1 MIAFLLFLSAIT
13 GFHFPPS
20 DTTHFLLVP
29 LDHHIKNA
37 RKIEISYT
45 LMHPYDKQKETILL
59 IEDPLDKYFQESIDM
74 QPLLDEFNIVHI
86 KGRNEADA
94 ILQIINSSGEIDW
107 AKAYQ
112 LLNMD
117 QQARDIE
124 LIRNALTGNHRVHL
138 LGFSGAAA
146 YLHYYLG
153 LFPENVKSLISFN
166 PLLFDLQKNLNLIN
180 PSQCLEAIPL
190 ENASY
195 LDFLWYNNSENLC
208 KEQTGTEYIDLA
220 FYFYLKWRFL
230 LPSLV
235 EADKADIA
243 QKIRLFEH
251 SYGLTYN
258 AASNLLESK
267 IAKWMMLE
275 SHEIWKQFERIPF
288 SVYGVNYDR
297 GLDFSGKVL
306 IVGAVHDK
314 LLSRFCYDVLAEFY
328 LNSTL
333 LLIRDGHSFG
343 KLGGSMLHSKLI
355 SSFIN
360 NDIQE
365 KVTVYQLLQDEGLLF
380 NKKDRVRY

>member
-1 MIAFLLFLSAIT
+1 
-13 GFHFPPS
+13 
-20 DTTHFLLVP
+20 
-29 LDHHIKNA
+29 
-37 RKIEISYT
+37 
-45 LMHPYDKQKETILL
+45 MHPYDKQKETILL
-59 IEDPLDKYFQESIDM
+59 IEDPLDKYFQESIDL
-74 QPLLDEFNIVHI
+74 QPLADEFNIVNI

-94 ILQIINSSGEIDW
+94 ILKIINSTGIINW

-112 LLNMD
+112 WLNMD

-124 LIRNALTGNHRVHL
+124 LVRKDLPGDRPVHL
-138 LGFSGAAA
+138 IGFSGAAA

-166 PLLFDLQKNLNLIN
+166 PLLFDLQKNLNLSN
-180 PSQCLEAIPL
+180 PSQCLEPIPL
-190 ENASY
+190 ENTSY

-208 KEQTGTEYIDLA
+208 KEKTGTEDIDLA
-220 FYFYLKWRFL
+220 FYTYLKWRFL
-230 LPSLV
+230 LPSIV
-235 EADKADIA
+235 EADAADIA
-243 QKIRLFEH
+243 LKIRLFEH

-258 AASNLLESK
+258 AAFHSAESK

-275 SHEIWKQFERIPF
+275 SNEIWKQFERHPF

-343 KLGGSMLHSKLI
+343 KLGGSMLHTNLI
-355 SSFIN
+355 RSFIN
-360 NDIQE
+360 NDIKE
-365 KVTVYQLLQDEGLLF
+365 KVSVYQLLQEKGLLY